1 MTAKKIEHAPF
12 WQGIVILMHIMTGIA
27 SLALL
32 VMAAVTCLD
41 IVLRL
46 VGYPQKGAYDIVRI
60 TGVLAVACALPL
72 TTALKGHVAIEYF
85 FHRMNRLWRAAV
97 DAVMRIV
104 MIVGFFAAAFGCLRY
119 GLRFLRSGEVSA
131 TLEIPLFWVP
141 WVMAF
146 AFTVTALIVVFHL
159 LYPKKELIKQ

>member
-1 MTAKKIEHAPF
+1 MTLKKVEHGPF
-12 WQGIVILMHIMTGIA
+12 WQGIVVLTHLMTGIA

-32 VMAAVTCLD
+32 TMALVTCFD
-41 IVLRL
+41 IILRL
-46 VGYPQKGAYDIVRI
+46 IGYPQKGAYDIVRI

-85 FHRMNRLWRAAV
+85 FHRMSRLWRAIV
-97 DAVMRIV
+97 DAVMRIM
-104 MIVGFFAAAFGCLRY
+104 MIVGFCAAAFGCLRY

-146 AFTVTALIVVFHL
+146 AFAVTALIVVFHL
-159 LYPKKELIKQ
+159 VHPRKELIKQ